1 MMPVEAAASATLGA
15 FIAGGAAGQSAEEI
29 VRDLD
34 ARSLASGA
42 GQALPSACAQGICP
56 GNPHQ
61 AGNSE

>member
-34 ARSLASGA
+34 VRSLASVLVRRCRQRVRRA
-42 GQALPSACAQGICP
+42 FVPVS
-56 GNPHQ
+56 PH
-61 AGNSE
+61 